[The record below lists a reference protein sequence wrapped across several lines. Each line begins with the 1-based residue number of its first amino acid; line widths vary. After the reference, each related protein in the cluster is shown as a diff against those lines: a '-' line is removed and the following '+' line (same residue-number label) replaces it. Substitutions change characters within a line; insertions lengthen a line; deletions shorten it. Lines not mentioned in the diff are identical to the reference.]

1 MKNKIISAL
10 LCMTLA
16 SSCVDL
22 DIAPKNI
29 VTSETLLSSESGMDI
44 YMARMYS
51 NMPFEDFKYMAQWGL
66 NYNGWLN
73 ATGIEGTGE
82 AMNRDGICHAFTG
95 EDNAYW
101 GQAFALLRDANFL
114 IENLPV
120 YENSFPKITYNHY
133 LGEAY
138 YVRATVFYA
147 MARRFGGVPLVTR
160 VIKYPESSDK
170 LEVPRSSEEDTWN
183 QVLADYDMAA
193 SLMQSTS
200 PKSGYSNK
208 YVALSFKAEAMLYA
222 GSVAK
227 YNETVTGRLTGLGE
241 KTGVRVIG
249 FDENSWQA
257 ASKKYFTEA
266 YKAASEVIRNGGYSL
281 YKKKWAAGDKEAQY
295 QNMVDM
301 FSDLTS
307 PENIYVKEYV
317 YPTMTHAYDAYCAPF
332 IFRSPLASGVCP
344 TADFIELFDGF
355 DRYPNGTLKVT
366 TGTTNTEGNYLMYS
380 SPLDFYKNAEP
391 RLRAYVIFPGDV
403 FKGKE
408 IEIRGGVYTGDAPV
422 KPLFKDYSYNSAA
435 TLYQNLDA
443 YTQKPKT
450 LYLSP
455 REGNNQEIVT
465 LEDGSTMTAAGAN
478 GPFYD
483 NGEGCLTGL
492 YGRKWLNPDP
502 SFTAKEGNSA
512 QPFILM
518 RYAEVLLSAA
528 EAAVELSIAGVPSP
542 DGTDMLT
549 VATKAINDIRER
561 AGAKLLTE
569 TLKGDNESRDIV
581 RKERRKEL
589 AFENK
594 IKWDLRRWRVNHYEG
609 RDGFWGESRDKNIYS
624 NQSQYRFRGIYPFY
638 STKAKKYFFDTH
650 YQWVS
655 QKTFEYTVLDYYFSI
670 PSGEVSKSSVIDQQP
685 NR

>member
-114 IENLPV
+114 IENLPA

-435 TLYQNLDA
+435 SLYQNLDA

>member
-114 IENLPV
+114 IENLPA

-455 REGNNQEIVT
+455 REGNNQEIIT